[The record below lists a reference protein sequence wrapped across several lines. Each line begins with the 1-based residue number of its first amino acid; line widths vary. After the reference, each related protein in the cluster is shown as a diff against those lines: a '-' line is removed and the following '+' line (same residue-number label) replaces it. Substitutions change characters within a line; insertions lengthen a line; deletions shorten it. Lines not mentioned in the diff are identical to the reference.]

1 MNSVLLTGGRVVDP
15 ANQIDTRA
23 DVYIK
28 NGKIEAVGADLIAQ
42 VTKDVEVI
50 SVSDKVVCPGLID
63 IHVHLREPGQRGKE
77 GIATGTAAA
86 AKGGFTSVLCM
97 PNTVPVVD
105 SASVVALINERASH
119 DAKVNVYVAGAI
131 SKGSAGEEL
140 ASLGS
145 LKQAG
150 IVAVTD
156 DGRCVQNNE
165 LMRRAMEYARMLDLP
180 ILDHCQDYSLVT
192 EGVMHEGLTST
203 KLGLR
208 GWPAVGEDN
217 IVSRNIMLAE
227 LTGARI
233 HCQHI
238 SSAGAVRQIREAK
251 KRGISVTAETC
262 PHYFTLTDKALAGSA
277 DFWSEDGKDL
287 LELMP
292 IKDAPP
298 QWPIY
303 DTRLKMNPPVRSQK
317 DRKAIQEAVIDGT
330 IDIICSDHAPHCNF
344 EKEVEF
350 DYAPF
355 GITGLETELALSLMA
370 FYHAGK
376 LPLSRLI
383 AKFTVEPAK
392 LLKISKGTLSKGA
405 DADIAVIDL
414 NDNWIFTPES
424 TASKSFNSPFY
435 GWSFKGR
442 TVMTWVNGIKVF
454 DASSL

>member
-1 MNSVLLTGGRVVDP
+1 MDP
-15 ANQIDTRA
+15 ANQIDAPA

-28 NGKIEAVGADLIAQ
+28 DGKIEAVGNGLSSQ
-42 VTKDVEVI
+42 VPKDVERVA
-50 SVSDKVVCPGLID
+50 VDGKVVCPGLID
-63 IHVHLREPGQRGKE
+63 VHVHLREPGQRAKE

-97 PNTVPVVD
+97 PNTAPPVD
-105 SASVVALINERASH
+105 SASVVALINERAAH
-119 DAKVNVYVAGAI
+119 DAKVTVYVSGAI
-131 SKGSAGEEL
+131 SKGLEGEEL

-156 DGRCVQNNE
+156 DGRCVQNSE
-165 LMRRAMEYARMLDLP
+165 LMRRAMEYAKMLDLP

-208 GWPAVGEDN
+208 GWPAVGEDT
-217 IVSRNIMLAE
+217 IVSRNILLAE

-238 SSAGAVRQIREAK
+238 SSAGAVRLIREAK
-251 KRGISVTAETC
+251 KRGISITAETC
-262 PHYFTLTDKALAGSA
+262 PHYFTLTDKALTGSSE
-277 DFWSEDGKDL
+277 FWREDGKEILDSISFNGTL
-287 LELMP
+287 
-292 IKDAPP
+292 P
-298 QWPIY
+298 QWATY
-303 DTRLKMNPPVRSQK
+303 DTRLKMNPPIRSAQ

-330 IDIICSDHAPHCNF
+330 IDMICSDHAPHCNF

-355 GITGLETELALSLMA
+355 GITGLETELGLALMV
-370 FYHAGK
+370 FHHTGK
-376 LPLSRLI
+376 LPLSSLI
-383 AKFTVEPAK
+383 AKFTSEPAK
-392 LLKISKGTLSKGA
+392 LLKIPKGSLSTGA
-405 DADIAVIDL
+405 DADITIIDL
-414 NDNWIFTPES
+414 NDPWTFTPET

-442 TVMTWVNGIKVF
+442 AVMTWVKGKL
-454 DASSL
+454 AYKA